1 MHPLLYK
8 SINSGPTLPVSPYT
22 GNLLPGLLLVLY
34 QIHSTWTQSGGER
47 DTGRVEIHFLVARK
61 LAMFGEEGDGGF
73 PALAVLLAEM
83 VCGRTCVKWGFCCS
97 GCTTKRRDV
106 ALE

>member
-47 DTGRVEIHFLVARK
+47 DTGRVEIRFLVARK
-61 LAMFGEEGDGGF
+61 LAMFGKEGDGA
-73 PALAVLLAEM
+73 PLLWR
-83 VCGRTCVKWGFCCS
+83 CCWLRWCVAGL
-97 GCTTKRRDV
+97 V
-106 ALE
+106 